1 MLLGQ
6 PNPPTHTGFG
16 CPSGALVPQ
25 ISPLQPV
32 QPIPPIRPRRRGSA
46 VTHRRA
52 GGRGA
57 GMRSL
62 PHRAHLPGTTGAQ
75 PGRASGGCF
84 LSPRGQRAPT
94 SPSQPSRQ
102 PPRRTAPH
110 PQLASP
116 GAAGITRLSPNH
128 WHPYTD
134 ACTHA
139 YTYTNQKRGLR
150 SQEATQTHTGAFPH
164 QQACKWI
171 EITPPPC

>member
-25 ISPLQPV
+25 ISPPQPV

-84 LSPRGQRAPT
+84 LSPRGQRVPT

-150 SQEATQTHTGAFPH
+150 FQEATQTHTGAFPH

>member
-1 MLLGQ
+1 MSIRCFPPGVKPGPGPLRVPSPSTLSGAFAMLLGQ
-6 PNPPTHTGFG
+6 PNPLTHTGFG

-25 ISPLQPV
+25 ISPPQPV

-102 PPRRTAPH
+102 PAVPH
-110 PQLASP
+110 HPPSTT
-116 GAAGITRLSPNH
+116 GNSRGSRNH
-128 WHPYTD
+128 GVEP
-134 ACTHA
+134 
-139 YTYTNQKRGLR
+139 
-150 SQEATQTHTGAFPH
+150 
-164 QQACKWI
+164 
-171 EITPPPC
+171 